1 MTEREVM
8 EDINPEHNDGM
19 KYTLRMATLDDA
31 KELVSIYEYYVKE
44 TAITFEYEVPTVE
57 EFRERIENT
66 LKKFPY
72 LVVERSGKPGKSEN
86 SGDLEDAVESASDG
100 EVESAG
106 EPASVGE
113 LESTGDTCRPEILGY
128 AYASAFHPRD
138 AYKWCAEMSIYLK
151 KECRREGLGRVLYEE
166 LESRLKQM
174 GILNLNACI
183 GYPDKEDEHLTFGS
197 VKFHEKMGYSMVG
210 EFHKCG
216 YKFGRWYNMVWMEKH
231 IGEHVDNPQSPC
243 FQQ

>member
-1 MTEREVM
+1 MTEKEVM

-31 KELVSIYEYYVKE
+31 KELVSIYEYYVRE

-86 SGDLEDAVESASDG
+86 TGD
-100 EVESAG
+100 
-106 EPASVGE
+106 